1 MSGMFQRILIA
12 NRGEIAVRVIRAC
25 RELGIVS
32 AAVFSEADRAALH
45 VRLADEA
52 YPLEPAPARESYLR
66 LEKLLDIVQRA
77 GCDALHPG
85 YGFLADDPVLPHAC
99 EAAGITFIGPSADAL
114 EATGSKIAAR
124 QLARRAGVP
133 LVPGAVE
140 ALERLEDAEALAR
153 EVGYPV
159 VLKAVAARRG
169 AMRVVSSPAELAA
182 AWDEASGEAER
193 VSGDPR
199 LYLERYLKKARH
211 LEVQILADSHG
222 RVVSLGERECSVMRG
237 RQRIMEEAPSPVVS
251 PDLRRKLSEA
261 AVRVA
266 RTGGF
271 VNAGTVEFLLDS
283 QLDFHFLG
291 ASASLQAGHAVTE
304 QVTGLDLVKLQIA
317 IAAGHRLPFAW
328 ESITPRGHAIEC
340 RIRAEDTDRQSAP
353 SRGTVLSC
361 RAPHGPGVR
370 LDDGVDAGWTVPAEY
385 DPLIGKLIAW
395 GNSREEA
402 MARLRRALAE
412 YVVCGI
418 RTNTGLFRRILAEP
432 DFISGEIHTRWLD
445 QLLEARSTAQAVRGD
460 GDSAGAA
467 DAAATAVALRYLAGN
482 PAAKP
487 VARKRATSRLKLAM
501 RIAGKTRRVELET
514 GRKGRTVRLDG
525 RRVEADAVEVSPR
538 TYSILLGGRSHEVR
552 VAPSPD
558 GGGLQVQTGNDEFV
572 VEILKPRAKRGGRS

>member
-1 MSGMFQRILIA
+1 MFRKILVA

-52 YPLEPAPARESYLR
+52 YPLGPGLAGESYLR
-66 LEKLLDIVQRA
+66 LEKLLDIVERA

-114 EATGSKIAAR
+114 EATGSRIAAR
-124 QLARRAGVP
+124 QLARRVGVP

-140 ALERLEDAEALAR
+140 PLERLEDAEALAR

-159 VLKAVAARRG
+159 VFEAVAGSGRG
-169 AMRVVSSPAELAA
+169 MRVVSSPAELSA
-182 AWDEASGEAER
+182 AWAEAGG
-193 VSGDPR
+193 VSGDSS
-199 LYLERYLKKARH
+199 LYLEKYLDRPRH

-222 RVVSLGERECSVMRG
+222 RVVSLGERECSVRRG
-237 RQRIMEEAPSPVVS
+237 QQTIMEEAPSPVVT
-251 PDLRRKLSEA
+251 PDLRRALGEA

-266 RTGGF
+266 RAGGF
-271 VNAGTVEFLLDS
+271 VNAGTVEFLIDR
-283 QLDFHFLG
+283 QLDFHFLN

-340 RIRAEDTDRQSAP
+340 RIRAEDLEMQSTPAP
-353 SRGTVLSC
+353 GTVLSC

-370 LDDGVDAGWTVPAEY
+370 LDDGVCAGWTVPAEH
-385 DPLIGKLIAW
+385 DPLLGKLIAW

-412 YVVCGI
+412 YVVCGV

-432 DFISGEIHTRWLD
+432 DFVSGEMHTRWLD
-445 QLLEARSTAQAVRGD
+445 ELLAARPAAQAARGA
-460 GDSAGAA
+460 GDLSGATDAAVIALAHWHLAGKGAA
-467 DAAATAVALRYLAGN
+467 KRAAAKR
-482 PAAKP
+482 PAA
-487 VARKRATSRLKLAM
+487 RLKLAV
-501 RIAGKTRRVELET
+501 RIAGRTRRVELEN
-514 GRKGRTVRLDG
+514 GRRGRTVRLDG
-525 RRVEADAVEVSPR
+525 RRVEADAVEVSPG
-538 TYSILLGGRSHEVR
+538 TYSILLGGRSWEAR

-558 GGGLQVQTGNDEFV
+558 GAGLRVQTGAEEFL
-572 VEILKPRAKRGGRS
+572 VEVLQPRGRRGR